1 MFLFLRGGL
10 FLGRAFFAFFLCH
23 ETIPPFDP
31 LTRWVG
37 EEFFYASLTCVS
49 NHHDFFVK
57 HFSDIFE
64 IIFTSSRAII
74 FFEVREIVCR
84 FAVSKKNRHC
94 IFVTFHS

>member
-10 FLGRAFFAFFLCH
+10 FLGRGFLCFFLCH

-37 EEFFYASLTCVS
+37 EGFFLASLTCVS
-49 NHHDFFVK
+49 SQHVFFVK

-74 FFEVREIVCR
+74 FLDVREIVFDSPLR
-84 FAVSKKNRHC
+84 KK
-94 IFVTFHS
+94 IATAF